1 MFIFLTFFLTV
12 SACKDEPKGGEDE
25 YVAPDLTE
33 ALGEGEVRAGAI
45 VDEASLFGGVSAEGR
60 VGDFILYNSQ
70 ARFIVQGLREG
81 DYLIQQSSGV
91 VDADI
96 VRPAGQPG
104 RDLVDEWAGMFG
116 LGRLLDGQTVSVLD
130 DGVESGQAVI
140 CVEGPEAPL
149 ELLTGTLE
157 SPDFIPDTG
166 MWIRTEYTLEA
177 DTPLLKVVTTIT
189 ATTEDLS
196 FDPGDILI
204 GATDRGHA
212 WNPTTGLDE
221 PDYALPWTGFVGT
234 HNDIALAIM
243 APPNEFLELPPSVAL
258 LQELTD
264 MNVGFAAPMAIAE
277 GESASFTRYYGVG
290 RDLATLTDAREAL
303 LGSSNR
309 TTAQGTITASDGP
322 VAGARVNVLVE
333 DELYTMAVTDADGN
347 FSATVPSDL
356 DVTVIAD
363 GRGDGKYIQHP
374 EGYGSYSTYAV
385 EAARE
390 LSLDS
395 LVQGAE
401 PVPYARGRGVSTS
414 SDPFTLSAPALLTL
428 EATDGLPFAAWL
440 VRLDE
445 EPVVDS
451 RLAQDRPSGGYTAL
465 AWSRSA
471 SYTIEVEPGE
481 YRLIAHRGQRFEVHE
496 EDISLAEGGA
506 LTVPF
511 SLPQAYELDGWIL
524 ADPHVHA
531 GPSNDASIPL
541 EDRAVVMAALGVQ
554 LLIGTDHDN
563 ITDYRPIVEA
573 AGLDDVMRAVV
584 ADEVS
589 PPLRGHVNSYPLV
602 LDTSLPNAG
611 AFLWWRDIPPD
622 TQTWFDW
629 MRERQPDALYQMNH
643 PLDSGVAELA
653 KWSPG
658 VIGAPERWTEDFD
671 AVEVLN
677 DGEYE
682 EYLEFYLDV
691 FNRGVLSAPVGVSD
705 SHTHTSGDPGVNGTF
720 VHTGGGIA
728 DYHEADFVAAM
739 KARETVVSLGPWIQS
754 SVTPGSTVTG
764 TTTVAVQA
772 MAPSWIVVD
781 ELALWRDGVEI
792 EVVAGTEAVF
802 DLSPD
807 ADASYVIIARGLTP
821 MAPIYGVAPWA
832 MTSPIL
838 VDLDGDGWTPPLP
851 ALILED

>member
-1 MFIFLTFFLTV
+1 MLIFLTLL
-12 SACKDEPKGGEDE
+12 ACKDEPKGGED
-25 YVAPDLTE
+25 YTPPDLTE
-33 ALGEGEVRAGAI
+33 ALGGDEVRAGEI

-60 VGDFILYNSQ
+60 VGDFLIYNSR
-70 ARFIVQGLREG
+70 ARFVVQGLRDG
-81 DYLIQQSSGV
+81 DYFIQQSSGV

-96 VRPAGQPG
+96 VRPSGQPG

-130 DGVESGQAVI
+130 DGVESGRAVI

-166 MWIRTEYTLEA
+166 MWIRTEYILEA
-177 DTPLLKVVTTIT
+177 DSPLLEVVTTIT
-189 ATTEDLS
+189 ATEEDLS

-204 GATDRGHA
+204 GATDRGHG
-212 WNPTTGLDE
+212 WNPGVGLEE
-221 PDYALPWTGFVGT
+221 PDYPLPWTGFMGT
-234 HNDIALAIM
+234 HNDVALAIM
-243 APPNEFLELPPSVAL
+243 APPDEVLELPASVAL

-264 MNVGFAAPMAIAE
+264 MNTGFAAPVEIPE
-277 GESASFTRYYGVG
+277 GESASFSRYYGVG
-290 RDLATLTDAREAL
+290 PDLATLTDARLAL
-303 LGSSNR
+303 GGAAVA
-309 TTAQGTITASDGP
+309 TAEGTITASDGP

-333 DELYTMAVTDADGN
+333 GEPYTVAVTDADGN
-347 FSATVPSDL
+347 YSASVPDGA

-374 EGYGSYSTYAV
+374 EGYGSYSTYAG
-385 EAARE
+385 EAARQ

-395 LVQGAE
+395 LAQGAE
-401 PVPYARGRGVSTS
+401 PVPNARGRGASTE
-414 SDPFTLSAPALLTL
+414 SDPFTLSAPARLTL
-428 EATDGLPFAAWL
+428 EASDGLPFSAWL

-445 EPVVDS
+445 EPSVDP
-451 RLAQDRPSGGYTAL
+451 RLVQSRPSGGYVAL

-496 EDISLAEGGA
+496 EDISLAADGA

-511 SLPQAYELDGWIL
+511 SLPEAYSLDGWIL

-573 AGLDDVMRAVV
+573 ADLGGVMRAVV

-589 PPLRGHVNSYPLV
+589 PPLRGHVNAYPLV
-602 LDTSLPNAG
+602 PDTSLPNAG

-629 MRERQPDALYQMNH
+629 LRDRHPGVLLQMNH

-653 KWSPG
+653 NWSPG
-658 VIGAPERWTEDFD
+658 VIGSPERWTDDFD

-720 VHTGGGIA
+720 VHTGTGVD
-728 DYHEADFVAAM
+728 DYSDEAFVAAM
-739 KARETVVSLGPWIQS
+739 KARETVVSLGPWIETS
-754 SVTPGSTVTG
+754 ITPGSTVTG
-764 TTTVAVQA
+764 STTVAVQA
-772 MAPSWIVVD
+772 RSPSWIVVD
-781 ELALWRDGVEI
+781 ELALWEDGVEI

-807 ADASYVIIARGLTP
+807 TDASYVIIARGLTP
-821 MAPIYGVAPWA
+821 MSPLYGVAPWA

-838 VDLDGDGWTPPLP
+838 VDVGGDGWTPPLP
-851 ALILED
+851 PLVLED